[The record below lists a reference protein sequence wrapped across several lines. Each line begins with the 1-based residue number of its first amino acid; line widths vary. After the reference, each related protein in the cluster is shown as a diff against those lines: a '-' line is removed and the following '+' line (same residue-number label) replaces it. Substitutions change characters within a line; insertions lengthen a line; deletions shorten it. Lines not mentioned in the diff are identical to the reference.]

1 MLAPPT
7 PAPPTAMPTEAPPTP
22 APQTA
27 IPTAEPT
34 QEPTFAPE
42 TSVSTTEPTTG
53 HTSTTHCDTAPPTA
67 EPTSTPTTQPATVP
81 PAVPRTGVPVT
92 EAPTGSPGK
101 ATAGPTGAP
110 ETTGVPGGTSAPT
123 GAPETPAPT
132 THELS
137 GSATTEA
144 VGAGAAS
151 AAGLGAG
158 AAAGTA
164 MRLVLISDSCVI
176 GDYVRQLPWMFH
188 PTRIKIGG
196 SEPAGAVVGNFSI
209 VVGFT
214 LLMKG
219 VMMVAGLFPGVSR
232 FLKTSDPEGF
242 LRFPSAP
249 LFVFQWFY
257 QGTTLSSMLLLFYPP
272 SVLGFLLGVASCLF
286 CTAVPFVVLVSVHR
300 GVPKEAIY
308 RVDTE
313 DRGRLFN
320 FIVGPG
326 EWVSLREERH
336 WVQRW
341 ASVTKTYTQHTAW
354 FSFVD
359 FSSSFCLA
367 AMAAFKTYS
376 YAQCGH
382 IKTFQACIFVVLL
395 AIEAKYWPHVRM
407 RDCMTDFVMIG
418 AQGIGL
424 IFMALGFYA
433 SAQPTDARF
442 DVANLLMATAG
453 YLLLMKVVLDLCTEI
468 YVVVTGRRRRLQED
482 TWRKNSN
489 EIDTAS
495 LEELVAAS
503 DSPIGDTPSRLSL
516 SLLSVPAH
524 SHTGSGSTSL
534 PTLPRSASSSGR
546 GRPTFSNSSSG
557 NLASVRGARMY
568 NTTRLPPRHIHT
580 GEAELSALKNQNTVS
595 KV

>member
-407 RDCMTDFVMIG
+407 RDCVTDFVLLG
-418 AQGIGL
+418 AQTAGL
-424 IFMALGFYA
+424 FLMGNAFYNGGKENTA
-433 SAQPTDARF
+433 FETAG
-442 DVANLLMATAG
+442 LLMYMATII
-453 YLLLMKVVLDLCTEI
+453 LMGKVVLDVFTEAYI
-468 YVVVTGRRRRLQED
+468 FFSGRRRRLQE
-482 TWRKNSN
+482 
-489 EIDTAS
+489 
-495 LEELVAAS
+495 EEWARDRISFVEADLATS
-503 DSPIGDTPSRLSL
+503 YSRAPETSL
-516 SLLSVPAH
+516 SFVSADARNTPTTKTTHSSKNTYNMPKSVSMKH
-524 SHTGSGSTSL
+524 VNMG
-534 PTLPRSASSSGR
+534 
-546 GRPTFSNSSSG
+546 
-557 NLASVRGARMY
+557 VQ
-568 NTTRLPPRHIHT
+568 
-580 GEAELSALKNQNTVS
+580 ELQALKQGRF
-595 KV
+595 